1 MMFEHKSVLLAE
13 TIESLRIRPDGVY
26 VDGTLG
32 GGGHAFEVLKR
43 LSDKGRLIGMDQ
55 DADAI
60 AAASKRLSPFGGRA
74 VIVRSNYEQM
84 GGVLSARWTGSA
96 WIWGFRRISSIR
108 RFAGF
113 LTGRTPR
120 WICAW
125 ISAAKERQRIW

>member
-1 MMFEHKSVLLAE
+1 MMFEHKSVLLGE

-55 DADAI
+55 DAEAI

-84 GGVLSARWTGSA
+84 GGV
-96 WIWGFRRISSIR
+96 ISDLGIR
-108 RFAGF
+108 EADG
-113 LTGRTPR
+113 
-120 WICAW
+120 I
-125 ISAAKERQRIW
+125 